1 MICNRLNIQ
10 VLLKK
15 FNLFHDNKFKFNNTF
30 FKFQLKTAIK
40 SLNIKDAMELL
51 CSIQFKKGGTG
62 IIKFKTNATHYANII
77 AMEIIKLFLNN
88 FEHNYNLFNK

>member
-62 IIKFKTNATHYANII
+62 ILKFKTNII

>member
-1 MICNRLNIQ
+1 VICNRLNIQ

-40 SLNIKDAMELL
+40 PLNIKNAMELL
-51 CSIQFKKGGTG
+51 RSIQFKKG
-62 IIKFKTNATHYANII
+62 
-77 AMEIIKLFLNN
+77 
-88 FEHNYNLFNK
+88 